1 MKVTR
6 IGALTDCILQAMHD
20 SRFFLNQLIF
30 TKWEKGYMNGKKHK
44 DLFETIWYFLNG
56 REAIWMERNAKNL
69 WNHWECLNIC
79 DLTRNCYRMSQVIS
93 MRKEKLSVLV
103 SPVNIVHACTSCI
116 PFDCNE
122 KWHTV
127 SRGVADSEN
136 VLFQLLHKSS
146 E

>member
-56 REAIWMERNAKNL
+56 RIGL
-69 WNHWECLNIC
+69 
-79 DLTRNCYRMSQVIS
+79 
-93 MRKEKLSVLV
+93 EKLYEWKE
-103 SPVNIVHACTSCI
+103 TQRTY
-116 PFDCNE
+116 E
-122 KWHTV
+122 TT
-127 SRGVADSEN
+127 EN
-136 VLFQLLHKSS
+136 VSTS
-146 E
+146 VI